1 MKRMLA
7 ITCAGALLLALTS
20 CSGGQKETTSTSASG
35 SSSSISSSA
44 SSSASSSGGDVS
56 SAGSSAS
63 SSEQEVQ
70 NVNLYIGMNGE
81 FQEYPLEVKGEITPE
96 ILIESIA
103 QLTGW
108 NLDVVSAVE
117 GNGKIVVSFAET
129 SALYTGPSEDQKEGF
144 QVLDAGQLDQT
155 ILDSVQKT
163 LQEWVG
169 TEDGTVEVYFTAP
182 DGGDLVLE
190 GIGVTISADQPYTGF
205 PTGEAAQ

>member
-7 ITCAGALLLALTS
+7 ITCAGALLLALAS
-20 CSGGQKETTSTSASG
+20 CSGGQKETTSTSAPGSS

-44 SSSASSSGGDVS
+44 SSSGGDVS
-56 SAGSSAS
+56 GAGSSAS
-63 SSEQEVQ
+63 SSQQEVQ
-70 NVNLYIGMNGE
+70 TVNLYIGMNGE
-81 FQEYPLEVKGEITPE
+81 FQEYPLEVTGEITPE

-129 SALYTGPSEDQKEGF
+129 SALYTGPSENQKEGF
-144 QVLDAGQLDQT
+144 QVLDVGQLDQT

-169 TEDGTVEVYFTAP
+169 TEDGTVEIYFTAP

-190 GIGVTISADQPYTGF
+190 GIGVTISADQPYAGF
-205 PTGEAAQ
+205 PTGEAQ

>member
-20 CSGGQKETTSTSASG
+20 CSGGQKETTSTSVPG
-35 SSSSISSSA
+35 SSSSSSI

-144 QVLDAGQLDQT
+144 HVLDAGQLDQT